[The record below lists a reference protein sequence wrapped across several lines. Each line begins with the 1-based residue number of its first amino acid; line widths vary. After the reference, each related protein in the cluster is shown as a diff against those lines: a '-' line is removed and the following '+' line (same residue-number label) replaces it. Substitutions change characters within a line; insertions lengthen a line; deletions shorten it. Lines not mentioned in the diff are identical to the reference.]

1 METFTE
7 ILSDDIDNKISNEIL
22 CSLKYFMSD
31 RAKKN
36 IAITDMMPQISNSWD
51 ELDLEQRDTCC
62 RINHF
67 FCGLRLLLT

>member
-1 METFTE
+1 
-7 ILSDDIDNKISNEIL
+7 
-22 CSLKYFMSD
+22 MSD

-67 FCGLRLLLT
+67 LWLTLASYVKTDMFFLS

>member
-1 METFTE
+1 
-7 ILSDDIDNKISNEIL
+7 
-22 CSLKYFMSD
+22 MSD

-67 FCGLRLLLT
+67 FFVVYACFLREDGHVFPFVRFSSVFFGKDVD